1 MEYFDKL
8 KDKLG
13 KLDLE
18 ESKVDE
24 LVEFS
29 KKAVPKD
36 FVPSNELT
44 KVKDEFKAFKDSV
57 EEKDELINNLKEKA
71 ESVEEYEEKINKIME
86 EKEKI
91 EQEAKKSVSRIKKQT
106 MFKDALIENNAN
118 PKLVDLI
125 LLENKDNLD
134 DMKID
139 EDDGKL
145 IGQEDYI
152 NKIKEKRSDAF
163 LKENVDTPTPEEGD
177 GEVEEEF
184 ADIDAAM
191 GLK

>member
-8 KDKLG
+8 KEKLG

-29 KKAVPKD
+29 KKTVPKD

-57 EEKDELINNLKEKA
+57 EEKDELINNLKQKA

-91 EQEAKKSVSRIKKQT
+91 EQEAETRVSRIKKQT

-125 LLENKDNLD
+125 LLENKNKLD

-139 EDDGKL
+139 EDGGKL

-163 LKENVDTPTPEEGD
+163 LKDNVDTPKPEEGD
-177 GEVEEEF
+177 GGVEEEF